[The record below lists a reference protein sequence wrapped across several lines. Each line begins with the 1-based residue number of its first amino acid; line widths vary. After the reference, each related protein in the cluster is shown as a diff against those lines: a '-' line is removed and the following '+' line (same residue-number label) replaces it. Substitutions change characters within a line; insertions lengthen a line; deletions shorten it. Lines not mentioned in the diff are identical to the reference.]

1 MNRQLFVIAAVL
13 TLLGF
18 RASVMAQ
25 RVAITGVVHDESGA
39 ALPGVTITATRGD
52 TTVTAVT
59 AADGSFSVS
68 VDAGSYDVVASLRD
82 FVTARIRV
90 TVQVGQ
96 AQSVDLRL
104 ARSISRAPALRRL
117 PPPPPPPPPA
127 PAPPTAAPPTARGRQ
142 PHRIPVPP
150 LATVVRQRTRQS
162 PFSLPRIATKE
173 PRRRC
178 RMGPIGRATALC
190 ISDRSTSMCRG
201 SIVRAM
207 SNGRCGG
214 GCGARIPTRI
224 S

>member
-96 AQSVDLRL
+96 AQSVDL
-104 ARSISRAPALRRL
+104 
-117 PPPPPPPPPA
+117 
-127 PAPPTAAPPTARGRQ
+127 
-142 PHRIPVPP
+142 
-150 LATVVRQRTRQS
+150 
-162 PFSLPRIATKE
+162 
-173 PRRRC
+173 
-178 RMGPIGRATALC
+178 
-190 ISDRSTSMCRG
+190 
-201 SIVRAM
+201 
-207 SNGRCGG
+207 
-214 GCGARIPTRI
+214 
-224 S
+224 